1 MISIDIGVWVFCA
14 LDKTKRKDIE
24 MNKLFIRSQYEKE
37 VSYKI
42 IPFWKKIGFIIIES
56 GVLCGTLL
64 AIYKEQATWCLSG
77 LVFIYLIALAEYAFE
92 IYSKKKLFMGRF
104 DISRSSIWYMEKS
117 EQSIWL
123 SLLVAFACSL
133 YLIINGIEISMHNIR
148 EYYWI
153 WFLVMLFLGVFFP
166 FHIIVSG
173 FDGMYYMSGNFIIDY
188 SKITS
193 IQVVKE
199 RNTTKGLVYEIE
211 LFVNNKKVGF
221 DRVHEEDFR
230 KLKDIVIQ
238 M

>member
-1 MISIDIGVWVFCA
+1 
-14 LDKTKRKDIE
+14 
-24 MNKLFIRSQYEKE
+24 MNKLFQRSKYEKE

-42 IPFWKKIGFIIIES
+42 IPFRKKIGFIIIEG

-64 AIYKEQATWCLSG
+64 AIHKEQAIWCFSG
-77 LVFIYLIALAEYAFE
+77 LVFIYLIVLAEYAFE
-92 IYSKKKLFMGRF
+92 VYSKKKLLMSSFN
-104 DISRSSIWYMEKS
+104 ISKSSIWYMQKS

-123 SLLVAFACSL
+123 SLLVALACGL
-133 YLIINGIEISMHNIR
+133 YLVFNGIEISMHNIR

-153 WFLVMLFLGVFFP
+153 WFLVMLFLGVFSP
-166 FHIIVSG
+166 FLIIVSG
-173 FDGMYYMSGNFIIDY
+173 FDGMSYMSGNFIIDY

>member
-1 MISIDIGVWVFCA
+1 
-14 LDKTKRKDIE
+14 
-24 MNKLFIRSQYEKE
+24 MNKLFQRSKYENE

-42 IPFWKKIGFIIIES
+42 IPFRKKIGFIIIEG

-64 AIYKEQATWCLSG
+64 AIHKEQAIWCFSG
-77 LVFIYLIALAEYAFE
+77 LVFIYLIVLAEYAFE
-92 IYSKKKLFMGRF
+92 VYSKKKLLMSSFN
-104 DISRSSIWYMEKS
+104 ISKSSIWYMQKS

-123 SLLVAFACSL
+123 SLLVALACGL
-133 YLIINGIEISMHNIR
+133 YLVFNGIEISMHNIR

-153 WFLVMLFLGVFFP
+153 WFFVMLFLGVFSP
-166 FHIIVSG
+166 FLIIVSG
-173 FDGMYYMSGNFIIDY
+173 FDGMSYMSGNFIIDY

>member
-1 MISIDIGVWVFCA
+1 
-14 LDKTKRKDIE
+14 
-24 MNKLFIRSQYEKE
+24 MNKLFQRSKYEKE

-42 IPFWKKIGFIIIES
+42 IPFRKKIGFIIIEG
-56 GVLCGTLL
+56 GVLCGTLV
-64 AIYKEQATWCLSG
+64 AIHKEQAIWCFSG
-77 LVFIYLIALAEYAFE
+77 LVFIYLIVLAEYAFE
-92 IYSKKKLFMGRF
+92 VYSKKKLLMSSFN
-104 DISRSSIWYMEKS
+104 ISKSSIWYMQKS

-123 SLLVAFACSL
+123 SLLVALACGL
-133 YLIINGIEISMHNIR
+133 YLVFNGIEISMHNIR

-153 WFLVMLFLGVFFP
+153 WFLVMLFLGVFSP
-166 FHIIVSG
+166 FLIIVSG
-173 FDGMYYMSGNFIIDY
+173 FDGMSYMSGNFIIDY